1 MRENPTLFHREKSI
15 EKIIYWKVTYLKFS
29 PGWNRGIQKVRK
41 SKTVNSKLCNL
52 LQSLQRKAFR
62 LIRLP

>member
-29 PGWNRGIQKVRK
+29 AG
-41 SKTVNSKLCNL
+41 
-52 LQSLQRKAFR
+52 
-62 LIRLP
+62 